1 MNTVMKFLK
10 KGELALFIILLLV
23 FIFFSFASEYFF
35 SVRNIMNVSGQL
47 SITLIASIG
56 FAVLLI
62 AGEVDISIGS
72 LLAFVSLPLIQIMNI
87 TESVTLGILLCLL
100 FGIIIG
106 FINGY
111 LSVYL
116 GVSSLIVT
124 LGMLFILRG
133 TVYLY
138 TGQRAISDDLWS
150 EFFFNIGNGKFMGIV
165 PYSAILSLVILGI
178 FLFVMHNT
186 SYGRKLYAIGG
197 NKEVARLAG
206 YNIKRLKVSAFV
218 ICSFLSSI
226 SGIILA
232 SRIGSANPYAGD
244 LFEFQVVAAVVLG
257 GVSLVGGIG
266 TLTGAAIGV
275 MILSVISNGLG
286 LLNVETQWQLV
297 VNGIIIIIAVGFD
310 ELKRRKAI

>member
-1 MNTVMKFLK
+1 
-10 KGELALFIILLLV
+10 
-23 FIFFSFASEYFF
+23 
-35 SVRNIMNVSGQL
+35 
-47 SITLIASIG
+47 
-56 FAVLLI
+56 
-62 AGEVDISIGS
+62 
-72 LLAFVSLPLIQIMNI
+72 
-87 TESVTLGILLCLL
+87 
-100 FGIIIG
+100 
-106 FINGY
+106 
-111 LSVYL
+111 
-116 GVSSLIVT
+116 
-124 LGMLFILRG
+124 
-133 TVYLY
+133 
-138 TGQRAISDDLWS
+138 
-150 EFFFNIGNGKFMGIV
+150 MGIV

>member
-1 MNTVMKFLK
+1 MDTLIKYLK
-10 KGELALFIILLLV
+10 KGELALFIIFLLV
-23 FIFFSFASEYFF
+23 FLFFSFASEYFF

-72 LLAFVSLPLIQIMNI
+72 LLAFVSLPLIEIMNI

-106 FINGY
+106 LINGY

>member
-1 MNTVMKFLK
+1 MDTIIKYLK
-10 KGELALFIILLLV
+10 KGELALFIIFLLV
-23 FIFFSFASEYFF
+23 FLFFSFASEYFF

-72 LLAFVSLPLIQIMNI
+72 LLAFVSLPLIEIMNI
-87 TESVTLGILLCLL
+87 TESVPLAIFVCLL

-150 EFFFNIGNGKFMGIV
+150 EFFFNIGNNQKRIQ
-165 PYSAILSLVILGI
+165 
-178 FLFVMHNT
+178 
-186 SYGRKLYAIGG
+186 
-197 NKEVARLAG
+197 
-206 YNIKRLKVSAFV
+206 KRL
-218 ICSFLSSI
+218 
-226 SGIILA
+226 
-232 SRIGSANPYAGD
+232 
-244 LFEFQVVAAVVLG
+244 
-257 GVSLVGGIG
+257 
-266 TLTGAAIGV
+266 
-275 MILSVISNGLG
+275 
-286 LLNVETQWQLV
+286 
-297 VNGIIIIIAVGFD
+297 
-310 ELKRRKAI
+310 

>member
-1 MNTVMKFLK
+1 MNILMKYFK
-10 KGELALFIILLLV
+10 KGEFALFAIFLLV
-23 FIFFSFASEYFF
+23 FVVFSFSSEYFF
-35 SVRNIMNVSGQL
+35 TLRNIMNVSGQL
-47 SITLIASIG
+47 SIVLIAAIG

-72 LLAFVSLPLIQIMNI
+72 LLAFVSLPLIEIMNL
-87 TESVTLGILLCLL
+87 TESVTLGIMLCLF

-116 GVSSLIVT
+116 GISSLIVT

-138 TGQRAISDDLWS
+138 TGQRAISDDYMS
-150 EFFFNIGNGKFMGIV
+150 DFFYYIGNGKFMGTV
-165 PYSAILSLVILGI
+165 PYAAMIALVVFVI
-178 FLFVMHNT
+178 FVYVMNNT
-186 SYGRKLYAIGG
+186 SYGRKLYAVGG

-206 YNIKRLKVSAFV
+206 YNIKRLKLSAFV

-226 SGIILA
+226 SAIILC
-232 SRIGSANPYAGD
+232 SRIGSANHMAGD

-275 MILSVISNGLG
+275 MILAIISNGLG
-286 LLNVETQWQLV
+286 LLNVDTQWQLV
-297 VNGIIIIIAVGFD
+297 VNGVIIIIAVGFD
-310 ELKRRKAI
+310 ELKRKKVI

>member
-1 MNTVMKFLK
+1 MNTIIKYLK
-10 KGELALFIILLLV
+10 KGELALFIIFLLV
-23 FIFFSFASEYFF
+23 FVFFSFASEYFF

-72 LLAFVSLPLIQIMNI
+72 LLAFVSLPLIEIMNI
-87 TESVTLGILLCLL
+87 TESVPLAIFVCLL

-116 GVSSLIVT
+116 GISSLIVT

-138 TGQRAISDDLWS
+138 TGQRAISDDYMS
-150 EFFFNIGNGKFMGIV
+150 DFFFYIGNGKFMGIV
-165 PYSAILSLVILGI
+165 PYSAMLALIILCI

-197 NKEVARLAG
+197 NKEVAHLAG
-206 YNIKRLKVSAFV
+206 YNIKRLKLSAFV

-257 GVSLVGGIG
+257 GVSLAGGIG

>member
-1 MNTVMKFLK
+1 MQYFKR
-10 KGELALFIILLLV
+10 GELALFIIFLIV
-23 FIFFSFASEYFF
+23 FVIFSFSSEYFF
-35 SVRNIMNVSGQL
+35 TLRNIMNVSGQL
-47 SITLIASIG
+47 SIVLIAAIG

-87 TESVTLGILLCLL
+87 TESVALGIILCLF

-106 FINGY
+106 LINGY

-116 GVSSLIVT
+116 GISSLIVT

-138 TGQRAISDDLWS
+138 TGQRAISDDYMS
-150 EFFFNIGNGKFMGIV
+150 DFFYYIGNGKFMGTV
-165 PYSAILSLVILGI
+165 PYAAMIGLVV
-178 FLFVMHNT
+178 FVVFVYVMNNT

-206 YNIKRLKVSAFV
+206 YNIKRLKLSAFV

-226 SGIILA
+226 SAIILA
-232 SRIGSANPYAGD
+232 SRIGSANHMAGD

-275 MILSVISNGLG
+275 MILAIISNGLG
-286 LLNVETQWQLV
+286 LLNVDTQWQLV

-310 ELKRRKAI
+310 ELKRKKII

>member
-1 MNTVMKFLK
+1 MNNIIKYLK
-10 KGELALFIILLLV
+10 KGELALFIIFLLV
-23 FIFFSFASEYFF
+23 FVFFSFASEYFF
-35 SVRNIMNVSGQL
+35 SVRNVMNVSGQL

-72 LLAFVSLPLIQIMNI
+72 LLAFVSLPLIEIMNI
-87 TESVTLGILLCLL
+87 TESVPLAIFVCLL

-138 TGQRAISDDLWS
+138 TGQRAISDDYMS
-150 EFFFNIGNGKFMGIV
+150 DFFFYIGNGKFMGIV
-165 PYSAILSLVILGI
+165 PYSAILALIILCI

-197 NKEVARLAG
+197 NKEVAHLAG
-206 YNIKRLKVSAFV
+206 YNIKRLKLSAFV

-257 GVSLVGGIG
+257 GVSLAGGIG

>member
-1 MNTVMKFLK
+1 MNTIIKYLK
-10 KGELALFIILLLV
+10 KGELALFIIFLLV
-23 FIFFSFASEYFF
+23 FVFFSFASEYFF

-72 LLAFVSLPLIQIMNI
+72 LLAFVSLPLIEIMNI
-87 TESVTLGILLCLL
+87 TESVPLAIFVCLL

-116 GVSSLIVT
+116 GISSLIVT

-138 TGQRAISDDLWS
+138 TGQRAISDDYMS
-150 EFFFNIGNGKFMGIV
+150 DFFFYIGNGKFMGIV
-165 PYSAILSLVILGI
+165 PYSAILALIILCI

-197 NKEVARLAG
+197 NKEVAHLAG
-206 YNIKRLKVSAFV
+206 YNIKRLKLSAFV

-257 GVSLVGGIG
+257 GVSLAGGIG

>member
-1 MNTVMKFLK
+1 MNTIIKYLK
-10 KGELALFIILLLV
+10 KGELALFIIFLLV
-23 FIFFSFASEYFF
+23 FVFFSFASEYFF

-72 LLAFVSLPLIQIMNI
+72 LLAFVSLPLIEIMNI
-87 TESVTLGILLCLL
+87 TESVPLAIFVCLL

-116 GVSSLIVT
+116 GISSLIVT

-138 TGQRAISDDLWS
+138 TGQRAISDDYMS
-150 EFFFNIGNGKFMGIV
+150 DFFFYIGNGKFMGIV
-165 PYSAILSLVILGI
+165 PYSAILALIILCI

-197 NKEVARLAG
+197 NKEVAHLAG
-206 YNIKRLKVSAFV
+206 YNIKRLKYIVK
-218 ICSFLSSI
+218 ILEMI
-226 SGIILA
+226 KKKGIIRKYGFSIYNYNTTLA
-232 SRIGSANPYAGD
+232 SHKHSVY
-244 LFEFQVVAAVVLG
+244 FQVRAWNHHIPKV
-257 GVSLVGGIG
+257 
-266 TLTGAAIGV
+266 
-275 MILSVISNGLG
+275 
-286 LLNVETQWQLV
+286 
-297 VNGIIIIIAVGFD
+297 
-310 ELKRRKAI
+310 

>member
-1 MNTVMKFLK
+1 MQYFKR
-10 KGELALFIILLLV
+10 GELALFIIFLIV
-23 FIFFSFASEYFF
+23 FVIFSFSSEYFF
-35 SVRNIMNVSGQL
+35 TLRNIMNVSGQL
-47 SITLIASIG
+47 SIVLIAAIG

-87 TESVTLGILLCLL
+87 TESVALGIILCLF

-106 FINGY
+106 LINGY

-116 GVSSLIVT
+116 GISSLIVT

-138 TGQRAISDDLWS
+138 TGQRAISDDYMS
-150 EFFFNIGNGKFMGIV
+150 DFFYYIGNGKFMGTV
-165 PYSAILSLVILGI
+165 PYAAMIGLVV
-178 FLFVMHNT
+178 FVVFVYVMNNT

-206 YNIKRLKVSAFV
+206 YNIKRLKLSAFV

-226 SGIILA
+226 SAIILA
-232 SRIGSANPYAGD
+232 SRIGSANHMAGD

-275 MILSVISNGLG
+275 MILAIISNGLG
-286 LLNVETQWQLV
+286 LLNVDTQWQLV
-297 VNGIIIIIAVGFD
+297 VNGVIIIIAVGFD
-310 ELKRRKAI
+310 ELKRKKVI

>member
-1 MNTVMKFLK
+1 MNNIIKYLK
-10 KGELALFIILLLV
+10 KGELALFIIFLLV
-23 FIFFSFASEYFF
+23 FVFFSFASEYFF
-35 SVRNIMNVSGQL
+35 SVRNVMNVSGQL

-72 LLAFVSLPLIQIMNI
+72 LLAFVSLPLIEIMNI
-87 TESVTLGILLCLL
+87 TESVPLAIFVCLL

-138 TGQRAISDDLWS
+138 TGQRAISDDYMS
-150 EFFFNIGNGKFMGIV
+150 DFFFYIGNGKFMGIV
-165 PYSAILSLVILGI
+165 PYSAILALIILCI

-206 YNIKRLKVSAFV
+206 YNIKRLKLSAFV

-257 GVSLVGGIG
+257 GVSLAGGVG

>member
-1 MNTVMKFLK
+1 MQYFKR
-10 KGELALFIILLLV
+10 GELALFIIFLIV
-23 FIFFSFASEYFF
+23 FVIFSFSSEYFF
-35 SVRNIMNVSGQL
+35 TLRNIMNVSGQL
-47 SITLIASIG
+47 SIVLIAAIG

-87 TESVTLGILLCLL
+87 TESVALGIILCLF

-106 FINGY
+106 LINGY

-116 GVSSLIVT
+116 GISSLIVT

-138 TGQRAISDDLWS
+138 TGQRSISDDYMS
-150 EFFFNIGNGKFMGIV
+150 DFFYYIGNGKFMGTV
-165 PYSAILSLVILGI
+165 PYAAMIGLVVLVVFIY
-178 FLFVMHNT
+178 VMNNT

-206 YNIKRLKVSAFV
+206 YNIKRLKLSAFV

-226 SGIILA
+226 SAIILA
-232 SRIGSANPYAGD
+232 SRIGSANHMAGD

-275 MILSVISNGLG
+275 MILAIISNGLG
-286 LLNVETQWQLV
+286 LLNVDTQWQLV
-297 VNGIIIIIAVGFD
+297 VNGVIIIIAVGFD
-310 ELKRRKAI
+310 ELKRKKVI